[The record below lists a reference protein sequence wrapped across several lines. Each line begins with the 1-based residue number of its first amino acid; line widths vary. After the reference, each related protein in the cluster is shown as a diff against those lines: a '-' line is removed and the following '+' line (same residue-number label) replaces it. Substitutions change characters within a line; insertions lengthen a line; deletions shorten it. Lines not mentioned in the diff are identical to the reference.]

1 MASWMRGSSPR
12 MTRRG
17 SSIKRRPSPLD
28 AIQILRHPRDDA
40 AELCKRRRIDALGA
54 LVIHPLRDLQEPVT
68 QPPRLRRQMNPGD
81 ALVVDATDPA
91 DQSGLFHAA
100 ERDDGGRL
108 HHAD

>member
-1 MASWMRGSSPR
+1 MASWTRGSSPR

-54 LVIHPLRDLQEPVT
+54 LVVHPLRDLQEPVA
-68 QPPRLRRQMNPGD
+68 QPPRLRRQMNPSD
-81 ALVVDATDPA
+81 ALVVGAANPA
-91 DQSGLFHAA
+91 NQSGFLHAA
-100 ERDDGGRL
+100 QSD
-108 HHAD
+108 